1 MMILMCFQIISLINL
16 IPDHLTD
23 MFSFLLK
30 QCESDPLCRKLS
42 LQGIISSS
50 YQRLTKYPLFI
61 EGLIKATPG
70 KPSTQYHALKQ
81 YGLT

>member
-1 MMILMCFQIISLINL
+1 MKMMKILKSIFYVHFADAFTNHSVTLC
-16 IPDHLTD
+16 
-23 MFSFLLK
+23 FLLK
-30 QCESDPLCRKLS
+30 HCESNPLCRKLS

-70 KPSTQYHALKQ
+70 KLDISPKLP
-81 YGLT
+81 

>member
-1 MMILMCFQIISLINL
+1 MKHVHNQWSQYIHFSLQRCIVINV
-16 IPDHLTD
+16 
-23 MFSFLLK
+23 FFLK
-30 QCESDPLCRKLS
+30 QCESNPLCRKLS

-70 KPSTQYHALKQ
+70 KYAM
-81 YGLT
+81 